1 MSRKPLHRHFTLI
14 ELLVVIAIIAIL
26 ASMLLPALSSARS
39 RARSLQCVS
48 NLKQTGI
55 LFHMYLESSNDY
67 IPPYRF
73 GSTNHAWFSMISG
86 RGVSEPYTYDM
97 KGMHTDPKLF
107 VCPEAIAQK
116 NSYDWDPFWN
126 ISYGLNYRPYAF
138 RKRLDSLLVKNAS
151 RTVCV
156 MEANTPGPDPGFNN
170 LTSIQGCVK
179 FRHPTLKTNL
189 LFYDAHVDTYA
200 LDTVLN
206 QTTAKILKWYL

>member
-1 MSRKPLHRHFTLI
+1 MFRIKLHRFFTLI

-48 NLKQTGI
+48 NLKQIGV

-73 GSTNHAWFSMISG
+73 GSTSHAWFSMISG
-86 RGVSEPYTYDM
+86 RGVSDPYTFDM
-97 KGMHTDPKLF
+97 KGMFTDPKLF

-116 NSYDWDPFWN
+116 NGYNWDPFWN
-126 ISYGLNYRPYAF
+126 NSYGLNYRPYAY
-138 RKRLDSLLVKNAS
+138 RKRLDSLLVKNAG

-179 FRHPTLKTNL
+179 FRHPTQMTNL
-189 LFYDAHVDTYA
+189 LFYDAHVDTYK
-200 LDTVLN
+200 LDNLLN
-206 QTTAKILKWYL
+206 QTTAKKLLWSL